1 MRERNKMSTMKK
13 GETEELRERK
23 MDGERE
29 REKYK
34 LQKERK

>member
-1 MRERNKMSTMKK
+1 MKK

>member
-1 MRERNKMSTMKK
+1 MSTMKK

-29 REKYK
+29 KYK